1 MKIQIIFKEKKN
13 KLMNKNKE
21 LEWGH
26 NQKQQNYS
34 VIRHLT
40 KT

>member
-26 NQKQQNYS
+26 NQKQ
-34 VIRHLT
+34 
-40 KT
+40 